1 MNKFMRISCLGSALV
16 VSACGGPLQEE
27 EGEPLAQQTARLS
40 TTATSQGCDYS
51 VASVQTTVSPPQ
63 YNIVV
68 TRTGGVNCT
77 LQTGVSQVVRSVPLD
92 APKDVAIVGSDLG
105 LAVGAV
111 VRNGWSG
118 SSAAIY
124 TLRRL
129 DPTTL
134 ATTREADIYCDYM
147 TGSIL
152 TGSLSL
158 GSTGTSV
165 SVYGTK
171 SGKINGQSGT
181 RYSASFSD
189 FFTSTTPPSIFV
201 F

>member
-1 MNKFMRISCLGSALV
+1 MNKFMRVACLGSALV

-27 EGEPLAQQTARLS
+27 EGEPLARQAARL

-68 TRTGGVNCT
+68 TRTGGLNCT
-77 LQTGVSQVVRSVPLD
+77 LPTGVSQVVQSVPLD

-118 SSAAIY
+118 SAAHIY
-124 TLRRL
+124 ALRRL

-134 ATTREADIYCDYM
+134 ATTRNADIYCDYM

-152 TGSLSL
+152 SGGLSI

-171 SGKINGQSGT
+171 SGKINGRSGT
-181 RYSASFSD
+181 YYSASFAN
-189 FFTSTTPPSIFV
+189 FFTSTTPPSFNIF
-201 F
+201 